1 MNPIERLHAL
11 PRTRL
16 AFLPTP
22 LVQLPRLSAD
32 LGGPS
37 LWMKRDDQTGLGL
50 GGNKVRKLEYLVG
63 EARARGCDTLVTS
76 GALQSNH
83 CRQTAAAAAATGLG
97 CVLALGGEEPEGA
110 PTGNFLL
117 DRLFGATVWWCGESR
132 RGERVSAIVEELRRS
147 GRRPYTIPYG
157 GSDEIGA
164 MGFVAAMGELKAQ
177 LAEQR
182 ARPAER
188 QLDKATIVV
197 ASSSGGTQAGMVVG
211 ADLFGLPVRIV
222 GIGIDKGEAGAG
234 PYEKQ
239 LAELAGRLAARLG
252 MSSRYTADR
261 FDVRT
266 GYLGGGYGV
275 VGDLEREAIS
285 LVARTEGVLLDPVY
299 TGRAMGGLA
308 DLIRT
313 STFGRDEAIVFWHTG
328 GTPSL
333 FTRGMDLA
341 MDA

>member
-11 PRTRL
+11 PRTGL

-22 LVQLPRLSAD
+22 LMELPRLSQR
-32 LGGPS
+32 LGGPR

-76 GALQSNH
+76 GAIQSNH
-83 CRQTAAAAAATGLG
+83 CRQTAAATGLG
-97 CVLALGGEEPEGA
+97 CVLALGGEEPTGA
-110 PTGNFLL
+110 PTGNLLL
-117 DRLFGATVWWCGESR
+117 DRLFGATVRWCGESR
-132 RGERVSAIVEELRRS
+132 KGEKVPAIVEELCRS

-177 LAEQR
+177 LEEQR
-182 ARPAER
+182 AQLAER
-188 QLDKATIVV
+188 RLKATTIVV

-211 ADLFGLPVRIV
+211 ADVFELPVRIV
-222 GIGIDKGEAGAG
+222 GIGIDKGEAGEG
-234 PYEKQ
+234 PYEVR
-239 LAELAGRLAARLG
+239 LAELARRLAARLG
-252 MSSRYTADR
+252 MPAHYTADR

-275 VGDLEREAIS
+275 VSDLEREAIK
-285 LVARTEGVLLDPVY
+285 LVAQTEGVLLDPVY

-308 DLIRT
+308 DLVKTGALR
-313 STFGRDEAIVFWHTG
+313 GDEAILFWHTG
-328 GTPSL
+328 GTPAL
-333 FTRGMDLA
+333 FGRAEDLVV
-341 MDA
+341 